1 MYLWFIISLIG
12 MIVMIP
18 FLFLSVEHLKLEKKY
33 GIKKGEK
40 IGKIVGMISGWA
52 YFLFWIGIW
61 ISPQPRFTID
71 FLNIKFF
78 DLPIID
84 ISISLLHFIIFIPFI
99 ILAIWFG
106 IMGAREVTLKVAE
119 THKAEKVVTTGVYSY
134 LRHPQYFGGVLAHI
148 GITFLL
154 SSYFSLLITPL
165 IIFLNIL
172 LSRKEENELVK
183 EFGDEYRNYKKKVP
197 MFIPRR
203 NKTQ

>member
-1 MYLWFIISLIG
+1 MIG
-12 MIVMIP
+12 TIP
-18 FLFLSVEHLKLEKKY
+18 LLFLSVEHLKLEKKY
-33 GIKKGEK
+33 GKKKGEK
-40 IGKIVGMISGWA
+40 IGKIAGMISGWA

-71 FLNIKFF
+71 FLNIRFF
-78 DLPIID
+78 ELPIID

-99 ILAIWFG
+99 IFAIWFG

-119 THKAEKVVTTGVYSY
+119 THKAEKIVTTGVYSY
-134 LRHPQYFGGVLAHI
+134 LRHPQYFGGVLAHV

-172 LSRKEENELVK
+172 LSWKEENELVK
-183 EFGDEYRNYKKKVP
+183 EFGDEYRDYKKKVP
-197 MFIPRR
+197 MFIPRC